1 MDFRARATWAG
12 FSHHPE
18 IVFLAGFFY
27 VFCRVH
33 SVFLKDVNPISI
45 GFFVEFGGFAFL
57 RAIDSCIKPFFGEFP
72 NINKQF
78 PSPFYRLF
86 LEVVPERPV
95 PKHFE
100 ESMVVCVKTNIFK
113 VVVLSS
119 GAYTFLSVGGS
130 QKRSFF
136 LTQKVWNKLVHSRV
150 RKKQVGRRRH

>member
-1 MDFRARATWAG
+1 MDFRARATWTG

-27 VFCRVH
+27 VLCRIH

-95 PKHFE
+95 P
-100 ESMVVCVKTNIFK
+100 
-113 VVVLSS
+113 
-119 GAYTFLSVGGS
+119 
-130 QKRSFF
+130 
-136 LTQKVWNKLVHSRV
+136 
-150 RKKQVGRRRH
+150 